1 MKWIRIFLLISTLTS
16 CSKAEWQSKKTEQTQ
31 YQQTGF
37 QLFGGSQED
46 IAHAVIA
53 TQDGALQYWEI
64 PRVLTGIL
72 RINPMKFLT

>member
-53 TQDGALQYWEI
+53 TQ
-64 PRVLTGIL
+64 
-72 RINPMKFLT
+72 